1 MIPATFPPGFISIY
15 GHGSIQG
22 FGGYPNKESGYMFGL
37 VNQLSNGG
45 SGAYSLG
52 RSVLFPYK
60 NSIPLIYGGTTYYLV
75 QESQIVLTED
85 EIVIIP
91 EPEPAP

>member
-22 FGGYPNKESGYMFGL
+22 FPGYPDVERGYMFGL

-60 NSIPLIYGGTTYYLV
+60 GQGTIPLIYGGTTYYLV

-85 EIVIIP
+85 EIIII
-91 EPEPAP
+91 EPEP

>member
-1 MIPATFPPGFISIY
+1 MIPATFPPGFISVY

-22 FGGYPNKESGYMFGL
+22 FGGYPNTQSGYMFGL

-52 RSVLFPYK
+52 RSVLFPYQGQGT
-60 NSIPLIYGGTTYYLV
+60 IPLIYGGVQYYLV
-75 QESQIVLTED
+75 QESSIVLTENII
-85 EIVIIP
+85 EI
-91 EPEPAP
+91 EPEP